1 MNHCQVSDVSHRY
14 NSMTQYIH
22 YEANIFM
29 LNDLLRHIQRS
40 LKIDIDNELFLD
52 KIKSDLLFAESKLA
66 DLYISLKESTLQLDK
81 YQYLRHLYKAKNI
94 FIDIAESILNS
105 TSGRSLDFSEFND
118 RLKDAL
124 YEQKTENNDI
134 NDILTKSNDA
144 DLSKD
149 QISQEELFFLM
160 SGNEES
166 EVE

>member
-1 MNHCQVSDVSHRY
+1 
-14 NSMTQYIH
+14 MTQYIH

-94 FIDIAESILNS
+94 FIDIVESILNS
-105 TSGRSLDFSEFND
+105 TSGRSLDFSEFTD
-118 RLKDAL
+118 KLKDAL
-124 YEQKTENNDI
+124 YEQKFENNDI
-134 NDILTKSNDA
+134 DDILTRSNNTDM
-144 DLSKD
+144 SKD

-166 EVE
+166 ETK